1 MPQINCDAPD
11 YGFAGQADAMAKQLA
26 WATKMPSATRKES
39 PVNTVRDALK
49 QSHELSN
56 YVHSLVNRLCGP
68 QPEEAKQDGI
78 GPSNGIL
85 FDVESEAHD
94 AARSMQAAMN
104 ALRRLESHLP

>member
-1 MPQINCDAPD
+1 MAMKEYTQEASYDAL
-11 YGFAGQADAMAKQLA
+11 AEHNARNGQGSLNAR
-26 WATKMPSATRKES
+26 ATAVRKES

-49 QSHELSN
+49 QSHELSD

-94 AARSMQAAMN
+94 AARSMHAAMN

>member
-1 MPQINCDAPD
+1 MKE
-11 YGFAGQADAMAKQLA
+11 FEQADGYYSESVAQHNARMGQSSKNFLP
-26 WATKMPSATRKES
+26 TATRKES

-68 QPEEAKQDGI
+68 QPEDAKQDGI